1 MTEPAVH
8 RPQVTNLRG
17 IVLDGVQLADPGAGR
32 TPERLAWLM
41 DVSRRHDVSLGRLA
55 EAHVDAPRVKFCST
69 IKHRRRHTCTIGEV
83 TNQFEIVRDGDRG
96 PHRRKKSFLRHHWR
110 TDAELG
116 RTAAAGGH
124 RLDQQIDIDAG
135 L

>member
-17 IVLDGVQLADPGAGR
+17 VVLDGVQLADPGAGR

-55 EAHVDAPRVKFCST
+55 EAHVDTARIKFRGA
-69 IKHRRRHTCTIGEV
+69 IEHGRRHACAIGEI
-83 TNQFEIVRDGDRG
+83 TDQFEVV
-96 PHRRKKSFLRHHWR
+96 
-110 TDAELG
+110 
-116 RTAAAGGH
+116 
-124 RLDQQIDIDAG
+124 
-135 L
+135 